1 MQVVDYKNFESNL
14 KVYIDA
20 VSEYSDQ
27 IYVAKNDG
35 DAVVVISLKEYNSIL
50 ETNHLMLTEA
60 NQNRLAS
67 ALSNIKSG
75 NVVEKGLI
83 DEADLGS

>member
-75 NVVEKGLI
+75 NIIEKGLI

>member
-50 ETNHLMLTEA
+50 ETNHLMMTEA

-67 ALSNIKSG
+67 ALGNIKSG